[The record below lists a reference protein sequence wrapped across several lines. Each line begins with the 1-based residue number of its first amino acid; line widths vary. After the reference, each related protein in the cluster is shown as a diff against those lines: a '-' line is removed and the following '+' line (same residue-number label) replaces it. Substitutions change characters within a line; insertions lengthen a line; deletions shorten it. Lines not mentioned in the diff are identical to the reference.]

1 VTRNNAN
8 SRLSVEVLA
17 QDCIAV
23 RDLCKIGALAGG
35 WVEIRAGI
43 RWPTIRRMMVAR
55 YRILIELHNQT
66 LPQQIRISWTP
77 CHLGGERPWIHCPHC
92 EKRVARLFKGLAG
105 YFCRDC
111 VGNPPYESQLRND
124 RSRTCLRAYR
134 LRQRIG
140 GGRPV
145 IDPIR
150 ERPYRMWRRTYNR
163 IRAEVELLEQQLI
176 GSRVLS
182 REPQWIRP
190 LSY

>member
-1 VTRNNAN
+1 
-8 SRLSVEVLA
+8 
-17 QDCIAV
+17 V

-35 WVEIRAGI
+35 WVEIRTGI
-43 RWPTIRRMMVAR
+43 RWPAIRRMMAAK

-66 LPQQIRISWTP
+66 LPQQIWISWTP
-77 CHLGGERPWIHCPHC
+77 CHLGGERPWIHCPYC
-92 EKRVARLFKGLAG
+92 RKRVARLFKGLAG

-124 RSRTCLRAYR
+124 RSRTYLRAYR

-145 IDPIR
+145 VDAIPA
-150 ERPYRMWRRTYNR
+150 RPYRMWRRAYKN
-163 IRAEVELLEQQLI
+163 IIAEIERLERPLV
-176 GSRVLS
+176 GSRIAKRAPLC
-182 REPQWIRP
+182 IRP